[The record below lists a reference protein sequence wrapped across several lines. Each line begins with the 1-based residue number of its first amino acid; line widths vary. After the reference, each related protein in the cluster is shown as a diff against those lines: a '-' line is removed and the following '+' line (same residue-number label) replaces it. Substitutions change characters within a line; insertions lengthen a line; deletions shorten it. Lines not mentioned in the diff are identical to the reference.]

1 MYQPFKNVSGP
12 IKNYLADPVQDC
24 IAGNFFNGHDN
35 PTRYDIGRCNT
46 FMGQRCSRQWDG
58 YCDLYLREQV
68 DADFVGKAANEF
80 LIKALDAQFCTV
92 DKQTVG
98 SEKTCF
104 TKCEQMDPL
113 APDSAMICQTEG
125 NYVYRTTD
133 KMYNIDTQYNA
144 TGRLSTP
151 SPIRIAECPKV
162 CNLLTED
169 KLTDNNRILN
179 ECLDRGIAGDILVN
193 IATNA
198 ISQNINI
205 TNQRFQRFI
214 NSFVLKGSNELKP
227 GFSSLG
233 ASPML
238 TTVKRGMPA
247 SNPVIQP
254 NTSYL
259 QTDSSLFGPQ
269 MVKESDYQTI
279 PEKEAFSPVSS
290 SSSTPKPRFVGMNLD
305 KDELFHYDTDEPAV
319 SQPVAQPIEKKEIDP
334 KVTVNKPKESSG
346 KKKLLY
352 IILCICILLLL
363 YVLLFT
369 K

>member
-1 MYQPFKNVSGP
+1 MYQTFKNVSGP

-35 PTRYDIGRCNT
+35 PTRYDIGRCSR
-46 FMGQRCSRQWDG
+46 FMGERCSRQWDG
-58 YCDLYLREQV
+58 YCDLYLREQI

-80 LIKALDAQFCTV
+80 LLKALDAQFCTV
-92 DKQTVG
+92 DKNTVG
-98 SEKTCF
+98 SDKTCF

-144 TGRLSTP
+144 LGRLSTP
-151 SPIRIAECPKV
+151 SPIRIAECPRV

-179 ECLDRGIAGDILVN
+179 ECLDRGIGGDILVN

-198 ISQNINI
+198 ISNGVKI
-205 TNQRFQRFI
+205 TNTRFNRFI
-214 NSFVLKGSNELKP
+214 DSFVLKNSNSLKP

-238 TTVKRGMPA
+238 STVKKGMPA
-247 SNPVIQP
+247 SNPVIEP
-254 NTSYL
+254 NTTYM

-279 PEKEAFSPVSS
+279 PEKEAFSAESS
-290 SSSTPKPRFVGMNLD
+290 SSPKPRFVGMNLD
-305 KDELFHYDTDEPAV
+305 RESFYYNDETKPETQASP
-319 SQPVAQPIEKKEIDP
+319 SNPVASPVSPAPIEPKKQTNSTTI
-334 KVTVNKPKESSG
+334 
-346 KKKLLY
+346 KLLY
-352 IILCICILLLL
+352 IALCICVVIFL
-363 YVLLFT
+363 YILLFT